1 MWKVVGCVCF
11 LGGAA
16 GVLYSWVLEQR
27 EKEKRLEVFLH
38 FLQKSLAFM
47 QTEKLRVVDY
57 FSKYGESYLG
67 SESDSVLARDLGEI
81 SKRLASNT
89 YPNGQMVWEEVFQ
102 GEDWNFDREIASI
115 IVQAGNGFF
124 GRSRVENISFL
135 EKSIKDVEIQQKKMK
150 VQNVQ
155 KRKVWIPVGMLGS
168 VMLVIIFL

>member
-1 MWKVVGCVCF
+1 MWKVIGSVLLLV
-11 LGGAA
+11 GAA

-57 FSKYGESYLG
+57 FSRYGEIYLR
-67 SESDSVLARDLGEI
+67 SEREAVLERDLGEI

-102 GEDWNFDREIASI
+102 GEDWGFDREIASI

-124 GRSRVENISFL
+124 GRSRGENISFL
-135 EKSIKDVEIQQKKMK
+135 EKSIKDLDKYDVLQGFPLCYTEC
-150 VQNVQ
+150 
-155 KRKVWIPVGMLGS
+155 
-168 VMLVIIFL
+168 IFPYYTPA